1 MPPTHVST
9 GSCRCSP
16 SVDAVV
22 ARANSQP
29 ITTMSEPVAA
39 ISRNSQQTSWVRL
52 SSTAVP
58 RSVSSVSTR

>member
-1 MPPTHVST
+1 M
-9 GSCRCSP
+9 SCRRSP
-16 SVDAVV
+16 SVEAVV

-29 ITTMSEPVAA
+29 ITTRSDPVAA

-58 RSVSSVSTR
+58 RSVISLRTR